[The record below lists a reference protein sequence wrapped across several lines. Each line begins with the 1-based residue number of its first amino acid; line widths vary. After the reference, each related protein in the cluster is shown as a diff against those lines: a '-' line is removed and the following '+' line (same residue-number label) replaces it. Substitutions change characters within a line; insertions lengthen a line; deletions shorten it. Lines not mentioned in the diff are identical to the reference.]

1 MMDYMVGGF
10 VEARAGHDAG
20 NYYVIFKTDPE
31 YVYLV
36 DGRIRTLD
44 RPKKKKKK
52 HVKLLTAF
60 DQTLAHKII
69 DGSVKNEEIKR
80 AIKLLQ
86 NKSRDENTK
95 SHE

>member
-1 MMDYMVGGF
+1 MMDFTTGGF
-10 VEARAGHDAG
+10 AASVAGHDTG
-20 NYYVIFKTDPE
+20 KYYVILQTDHE

-44 RPKKKKKK
+44 RPKKKKKM
-52 HVKLLTAF
+52 HVRMLTEF
-60 DQTLAHKII
+60 DRTVADKVK

-86 NKSRDENTK
+86 YKIIGT
-95 SHE
+95 